1 MSLVLLSQSEF
12 IGRFDLPVLAQD
24 LSKQLRRSDP
34 PCTLSHDAGPSAFSL
49 PPMICF
55 LMESLDSVKILI
67 NLGHKSSNQH
77 LSLTSM
83 TAVLHSRSESAW
95 RFALAALASHLSA
108 HSRQSEP
115 PCTLSLSSGQSAVL
129 LPPIE

>member
-34 PCTLSHDAGPSAFSL
+34 PCTLSLDAGPSSFSL

-55 LMESLDSVKILI
+55 LIETSDSVKNLI
-67 NLGHKSSNQH
+67 NLSHKSTIQH
-77 LSLTSM
+77 FSLICM
-83 TAVLHSRSESAW
+83 TAVLLSRSESAW
-95 RFALAALASHLSA
+95 RFAPAALPSHLSA
-108 HSRQSEP
+108 HSR
-115 PCTLSLSSGQSAVL
+115 
-129 LPPIE
+129 